1 MPEQGPS
8 RGHVVGA
15 MQESMNPPAM
25 LVESEPEVEA
35 AV

>member
-8 RGHVVGA
+8 RGHVVDA
-15 MQESMNPPAM
+15 MKEMMKPLTVLM
-25 LVESEPEVEA
+25 KLEPEVEA

>member
-15 MQESMNPPAM
+15 MQESMKPPAVLM
-25 LVESEPEVEA
+25 ESEPEVEA